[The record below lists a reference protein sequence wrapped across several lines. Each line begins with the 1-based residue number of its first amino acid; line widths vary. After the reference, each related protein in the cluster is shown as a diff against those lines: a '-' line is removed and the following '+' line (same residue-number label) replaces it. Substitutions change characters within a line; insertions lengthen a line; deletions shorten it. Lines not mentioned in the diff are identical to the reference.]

1 MEGTSLLVGI
11 LVGLLISWISLR
23 SRIQELR
30 NRLDAL
36 ESTLA
41 ATNRRIYAA
50 QFAPPHPTP
59 MPVPPTAPAA
69 RPPVSLPP
77 EAAPCPP
84 PTEDRTAATTPA
96 MESPATISAPP
107 SPPEPHTA
115 PARPPQVSAPPM
127 ADTFRP
133 MFQPVA
139 APVHRTSEEWEALIG
154 GNWVN
159 KIGVVVAVVGI
170 ALLLN
175 YAYTQLGAAGRVAL
189 SLGASLAMLVFGV
202 VFERREEY
210 RTFAYGLIGG
220 GWAALYTTV
229 YAMYAIPAAKVLDN
243 AFAATVLLLAVAA
256 GMIVHSLKYRS
267 QTVTALAYFLAFVT
281 LAIADVTTFAVIML
295 IPLTAS
301 LLYIAYRNQWRHFAL
316 FGLVATYFTCGLHR
330 DTGSPLWQTQG
341 LFLIYWLIFEG
352 FDLLRADP
360 WLLPLNAL
368 GFLALSTGKWQ
379 QSDPN
384 EIWQLAA
391 GAAALYLASTMMR
404 ARAGR
409 WKPAVLFNAALAA
422 TAIVLKLHHQWQPL
436 ALLIEAEL
444 YYLAGV
450 RFRSTFLRNLAGV
463 IFVLQ
468 VVDLFLAAVT
478 GLPQRSW
485 ESVAALNFVVFYLN
499 RALQTSEVWYGYAA
513 AGIAALISGFE
524 AGDPWRGVVWSLMA
538 LGPFALGWWRRLL
551 DFRVQGYALAILGA
565 AAITIYQPYPALSL
579 AVGAAVAYGFVHA
592 TLWSGEDRFG
602 ERERDA
608 LRVAASC
615 TTTVGLCALVWRL
628 VPGDYLGIAWLAL
641 ALVLL
646 EAGLRG
652 LPDEFRS
659 LACAVGILGA
669 TRVAG
674 FDLSSRRA
682 LVSSGLA
689 YAFALRARKEVGG
702 RVLDVA
708 TWPATLFLLA
718 GLYALLPAWAI
729 STAGAVVALGLAEF
743 EGLSLRAQ
751 AMLVSAVVATRCL
764 SIDLASAQPVLAMAP
779 PIVCFW
785 ADMLRRQIGSL
796 HRMYVSLLAT
806 LLLGALIYHE
816 VTGSLLTVAWG
827 AEAVALLAA
836 GFALRDRVLRLSG
849 LGLFLI
855 CTLKLFFWDLRNL
868 ETLPRIVSFIVLGL
882 LLVAVSWV
890 YTRFRD
896 QVQRFL

>member
-1 MEGTSLLVGI
+1 MEEFVFACMLVV
-11 LVGLLISWISLR
+11 LVIRWIY
-23 SRIQELR
+23 LR

-36 ESTLA
+36 E
-41 ATNRRIYAA
+41 NRLFVLERASVRWA
-50 QFAPPHPTP
+50 PASPVMAPPTP
-59 MPVPPTAPAA
+59 RAEPAPATTVVQ
-69 RPPVSLPP
+69 RPAAAHTPPPPPAPVAPLP
-77 EAAPCPP
+77 EAV
-84 PTEDRTAATTPA
+84 R
-96 MESPATISAPP
+96 
-107 SPPEPHTA
+107 
-115 PARPPQVSAPPM
+115 QV
-127 ADTFRP
+127 
-133 MFQPVA
+133 FQPAA
-139 APVHRTSEEWEALIG
+139 APVRRTSEEWEALIG

-159 KIGVVVAVVGI
+159 KIGVFVAVIGI

-175 YAYTQLGAAGRVAL
+175 YAYTQLGAGGRVAL
-189 SLGASLAMLVFGV
+189 SLGASLAMLVCGV
-202 VFERREEY
+202 VFERREKY

-243 AFAATVLLLAVAA
+243 PFAATVLLLAVAA

-267 QTVTALAYFLAFVT
+267 QTVTALAYFLAFLT

-301 LLYIAYRNQWRHFAL
+301 LLYIAYRSQWRHFAL
-316 FGLVATYFTCGLHR
+316 FGLVATYVTCGLHR
-330 DTGSPLWQTQG
+330 DSGSPLWQTQG

-379 QSDPN
+379 QADPN
-384 EIWQLAA
+384 AIWQLAA
-391 GAAALYLASTMMR
+391 GAAVLYLGSTLVR

-485 ESVAALNFVVFYLN
+485 ESVAALNVVVFYLN
-499 RALQTSEVWYGYAA
+499 RVLQTSEVWYGYAA
-513 AGIAALISGFE
+513 AGIAAVISGFE

-579 AVGAAVAYGFVHA
+579 AVGAAVAYAFVHA
-592 TLWSGEDRFG
+592 TLWSGVDRFG
-602 ERERDA
+602 ERERDV

-615 TTTVGLCALVWRL
+615 ATTAGLCALVWRL
-628 VPGDYLGIAWLAL
+628 VPGEYLGIAWLAL

-652 LPDEFRS
+652 LPGEFRS

-674 FDLSSRRA
+674 FDLSSRLA

-689 YAFALRARKEVGG
+689 YAFALRARKEAGG
-702 RVLDVA
+702 RVTDA
-708 TWPATLFLLA
+708 ASIPGTLFLLA
-718 GLYALLPAWAI
+718 GLHALLPAWAA
-729 STAGAVVALGLAEF
+729 SPAWALAALALAEF
-743 EGLSLRAQ
+743 DRRSLRVQ
-751 AMLVSAVVATRCL
+751 AILVSALVATRCFVN
-764 SIDLASAQPVLAMAP
+764 DMGTVHAVLTIAP
-779 PIVCFW
+779 TTACFW
-785 ADMLRRQIGSL
+785 AAMLRRESGSL
-796 HRMYVSLLAT
+796 PRLYDSLLAT
-806 LLLGALIYHE
+806 LLLGTLIYHE
-816 VTGSLLTVAWG
+816 VSGSVLTVAWG